1 MKIVLAADHGGFELK
16 EVIRKDLGEAGYEFV
31 DVGCYSTESV
41 DYPYF
46 VEKAVERIIT
56 GECQKGILICGTGI
70 GMAIAANR
78 HRTIRAA
85 NCSDIYTARMSR
97 EHNNSNMLCLGA
109 RVLGSAVALEIV
121 RVWLETE
128 FAGGRHALR
137 IAKFSE

>member
-16 EVIRKDLGEAGYEFV
+16 EIIRKDLIQAGYQLV
-31 DVGCYSTESV
+31 DAGCFSTDSV
-41 DYPYF
+41 DYPDY
-46 VEKAVERIIT
+46 VEKAVERIAS

-78 HRTIRAA
+78 HKIIRAA

-97 EHNNSNMLCLGA
+97 EHNNANMLCLGA
-109 RVLGSAVALEIV
+109 RVLGVAVAQEIV
-121 RVWLETE
+121 RVWLATE

>member
-16 EVIRKDLGEAGYEFV
+16 EVIRNDLTQAGYEIV
-31 DVGCYSTESV
+31 DVGCFSTDSV
-41 DYPYF
+41 DYPDY
-46 VEKAVERIIT
+46 VEKAVERIAS

-78 HRTIRAA
+78 HRIIRAA

-97 EHNNSNMLCLGA
+97 EHNNANMLCLGA
-109 RVLGSAVALEIV
+109 RVLGGAVAQEIV
-121 RVWLETE
+121 RVWLTTE